1 MKNHLVIKDSTQKM
15 ARGIVKKLTKTK
27 GEVVSKK
34 NTYKFKIE
42 AVYGNIKNGMLV
54 DILLAPNNF
63 VTRVER
69 IY

>member
-1 MKNHLVIKDSTQKM
+1 MSKHLVIKDSTQKM

-42 AVYGNIKNGMLV
+42 AVYGNIENDILV

>member
-1 MKNHLVIKDSTQKM
+1 MSKHLVTKDSTQKM
-15 ARGIVKKLTKTK
+15 ARGIVRKLTKTK

-42 AVYGNIKNGMLV
+42 AVYGNIENDILV

-69 IY
+69 VY